1 MVLVVV
7 VWLLVPVQAASTR
20 LVSLLL
26 GAHCAPVSRLQLG
39 YNSIPTADWGQ
50 PAAGL
55 GAAAGAAL
63 AAGAGGS
70 LSLHFVSVC
79 GEAPRPSPPQPAL
92 ARPARRAPHP
102 SATAAA
108 QCG

>member
-1 MVLVVV
+1 M
-7 VWLLVPVQAASTR
+7 
-20 LVSLLL
+20 SLLLAGCWVL

-39 YNSIPTADWGQ
+39 YNSIPTADWVQ
-50 PAAGL
+50 AAAGL

-63 AAGAGGS
+63 ASVPLVLVLVAAFPYISS
-70 LSLHFVSVC
+70 LFVARRR
-79 GEAPRPSPPQPAL
+79 AP
-92 ARPARRAPHP
+92 ARPARRTRRAPHP